1 MHIWDASKGA
11 INRWGVIEARRE
23 RGGFGRHDPMIPRR
37 LWDGSE
43 SVSIV
48 FESFLGVFFFFFLF
62 IFESFFCG
70 QKLYQSRL
78 QHARRPFR
86 HVETRE
92 WTWKGFEGAWME
104 RGMSLDHEIWFW
116 ATVSIFS
123 LWAFYSFDRL
133 WWWDGGP
140 GKEAELTKWTKRR
153 SKTILWS
160 FWAALMSLLWK
171 HV

>member
-1 MHIWDASKGA
+1 MGSYWSKAREGRFRA
-11 INRWGVIEARRE
+11 ARSDDSKKALRWFRVCFYCFWVFF
-23 RGGFGRHDPMIPRR
+23 GG
-37 LWDGSE
+37 L
-43 SVSIV
+43 
-48 FESFLGVFFFFFLF
+48 FFFFLF

-116 ATVSIFS
+116 ATVSIFFVVGV
-123 LWAFYSFDRL
+123 LLLPPTLVVGWGARKR
-133 WWWDGGP
+133 GGVDEMN
-140 GKEAELTKWTKRR
+140 K
-153 SKTILWS
+153 KTIKNDSMEFLGRLNVVIVKTCVVS
-160 FWAALMSLLWK
+160 MDS
-171 HV
+171 

>member
-1 MHIWDASKGA
+1 MGSYRSKAREGRFRA
-11 INRWGVIEARRE
+11 ARSDDSKKALRWFRVCFYCFWVFF
-23 RGGFGRHDPMIPRR
+23 GG
-37 LWDGSE
+37 L
-43 SVSIV
+43 
-48 FESFLGVFFFFFLF
+48 FFFFFLF

>member
-1 MHIWDASKGA
+1 MGSYRSKAREGRFRA
-11 INRWGVIEARRE
+11 ARSDDSKKALRWFRVC
-23 RGGFGRHDPMIPRR
+23 FYCF
-37 LWDGSE
+37 W
-43 SVSIV
+43 V
-48 FESFLGVFFFFFLF
+48 FFGVFFFFFLF